1 MTQPPRLLV
10 SVRSVGEAREALAGG
25 CDILD
30 VKEPANGALGMAG
43 PSVIAE
49 IAANVRLTAAD
60 VPVSAALGELREWE
74 TQRTSFPLSPEL
86 TFAKLGL
93 AGMRGR
99 SDWRALWDAL
109 RGRFHAAASWV
120 AVVYADD
127 EPAQAPP
134 PLEVVVAAAEA
145 GCRIVLIDTFTKDGR
160 SLLDFQSPSELQAI
174 ATVARQV
181 GLQLA
186 LGGSF
191 RAALLP
197 QIVDIA
203 PDIVAIRSAACRG
216 GARNANVCASAVG
229 QFRRGIQEAWR
240 EPTRAPLT

>member
-10 SVRSVGEAREALAGG
+10 SVRSVEEAGQALAGG

-30 VKEPANGALGMAG
+30 IKEPANGALGMAG
-43 PSVIAE
+43 PAVIAE
-49 IAANVRLTAAD
+49 IAAKVRLTAPD

-74 TQRTSFPLSPEL
+74 TRRTFPPLSPAL

-93 AGMRGR
+93 AGMRGHSNWR
-99 SDWRALWDAL
+99 SLWQTV

-120 AVVYADD
+120 AVAYADD
-127 EPAQAPP
+127 ELAQAPP
-134 PLEVVVAAAEA
+134 PLDIVVAAAET

-160 SLLDFQSPSELQAI
+160 SLLDFQSPSQLQAI
-174 ATVARQV
+174 ASATRQA

-186 LGGSF
+186 LAGSF

-197 QIVDIA
+197 QIVDVS
-203 PDIVAIRSAACRG
+203 PEIVAIRSAACRG
-216 GARNANVCASAVG
+216 GTRNASVYASAVA
-229 QFRRGIQEAWR
+229 QFRRAIHAAWGKPAR
-240 EPTRAPLT
+240 VTVP